1 MASSGEI
8 VRLAMHYTQPN
19 AGDCMNVFHFRLS
32 GTVPIDETLFSA
44 LIDFADT
51 AWGDIWKTAAASAAL
66 LSHIDA
72 DIVNTDGT
80 VDRNLGGEIIN
91 KAGTV
96 GGEVT
101 SAAVSG
107 YLLAYTPIP
116 KARGSKYVP
125 GMSEVGVSS
134 GAFTSGV
141 QTVLLSLLGLYI
153 SQYAA
158 PGGLKLNPGLLS
170 LVLNEFIDFNA
181 TGAIDTL
188 PAYQRRRKA
197 GVGI

>member
-1 MASSGEI
+1 MAVSGEI
-8 VRLAMHYTQPN
+8 VRVALHYTQPN

-32 GTVPIDETLFSA
+32 GTVGDDESLLDNIGTGWAVSWA
-44 LIDFADT
+44 N
-51 AWGDIWKTAAASAAL
+51 IWKTIGASAAV
-66 LSHIDA
+66 LSHVDV
-72 DIVNTDGT
+72 DVVNTDGT
-80 VDRNLGGEIIN
+80 VDRNIGSEILN
-91 KAGTV
+91 VAGTV

-125 GMSEVGVSS
+125 GMCEVGVSS
-134 GAFTSGV
+134 GAFTTGAQAVLLQLLALYLNVYVGSGGLRLNPGV
-141 QTVLLSLLGLYI
+141 LSLL
-153 SQYAA
+153 
-158 PGGLKLNPGLLS
+158 
-170 LVLNEFIDFNA
+170 LVEFVDFLA
-181 TGAIDTL
+181 SGAIETL